1 VAADGSELAI
11 AGGRHSREADQH
23 DAADH
28 ERRGH
33 GARCA
38 LDADDRL
45 IVRALVRRTFEFD
58 AHDAAPESLPA
69 LAGDDAIVG
78 DAPCRRHSTSVLG
91 GAPVRATPI
100 GALHGFFTKA
110 SRIVQRRFARRV
122 DRAS

>member
-1 VAADGSELAI
+1 LSAVSPESTAAAVGAAADGGELAI

-58 AHDAAPESLPA
+58 AHDAARESLPA

-78 DAPCRRHSTSVLG
+78 DAPFVAIRR
-91 GAPVRATPI
+91 AC
-100 GALHGFFTKA
+100 
-110 SRIVQRRFARRV
+110 
-122 DRAS
+122 